1 MIYYTKTGS
10 DKVKSAMYWMMGSLS
25 GASWDRVLY
34 TVIVFALCMVIIAT
48 MAGGLDVLMLGD
60 EVASTIGLDVPRFRR
75 RVIIMTTILAGSI
88 VSVSGTI
95 GFIGLVI
102 PHISRMLVGSKHT
115 RLIPASVLM
124 GGIVVTLFDLIARV
138 LVAPEELPIGVV
150 SALFGAPFFMYLIKR
165 RGKQL
170 GGS

>member
-1 MIYYTKTGS
+1 M
-10 DKVKSAMYWMMGSLS
+10 
-25 GASWDRVLY
+25 
-34 TVIVFALCMVIIAT
+34 
-48 MAGGLDVLMLGD
+48 LMLGD

-75 RVIIMTTILAGSI
+75 MVIVMTTILAGSI

-95 GFIGLVI
+95 GFIGLVV
-102 PHISRMLVGSKHT
+102 PHVSRMLVGSKHS
-115 RLIPASVLM
+115 RLIPAAVLL